1 MTANHSA
8 RIMQRRT
15 IFSCRI
21 TDNDSRV
28 PSLALRFMVFLTIL
42 LSSHS

>member
-8 RIMQRRT
+8 RIMQGPK
-15 IFSCRI
+15 IVSCRL
-21 TDNDSRV
+21 TNNDSRV
-28 PSLALRFMVFLTIL
+28 PTLPLRFMVFLTIL